1 MTCCRAFRQQQL
13 YDDQVNGDDDVEVEE
28 DDDDDHECD
37 DDDDDDDDA
46 NVVTVTSATHSDSAC
61 NEGAVSR
68 QTDRKQVYNEMSY
81 GQNRKEVYSDGSV
94 VAADDELSSDVVLA
108 KPVVTSYTLVESG
121 GGEGASTDAA
131 LRNPAPGGA
140 AFDSRRLPFPDHR
153 CVLAGHV
160 RSSFVC
166 VNIYYVFFVV
176 SYNHPACTVVCS
188 CRCRCSCA

>member
-28 DDDDDHECD
+28 DDDDDHECDD

-94 VAADDELSSDVVLA
+94 VAADDELSSDVVPA

-153 CVLAGHV
+153 SVLAGHV

-166 VNIYYVFFVV
+166 VNT
-176 SYNHPACTVVCS
+176 HVCRIIES
-188 CRCRCSCA
+188 CCMYMWMYM